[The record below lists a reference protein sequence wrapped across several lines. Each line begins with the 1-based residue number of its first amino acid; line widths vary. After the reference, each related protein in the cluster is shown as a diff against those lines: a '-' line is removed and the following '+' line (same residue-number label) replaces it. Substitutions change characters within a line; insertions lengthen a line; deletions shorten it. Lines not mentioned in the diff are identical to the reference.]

1 MRRLFLIL
9 ILMLAPVGL
18 AAQEAEPTKAQQ
30 LILEDSQNAHEMA
43 TVALEAMRCLLS
55 DAPQQVCMMQF
66 EPRYLSLGR
75 QHLLIHKQLRELAKR
90 KRS

>member
-9 ILMLAPVGL
+9 ILALAPVGL
-18 AAQEAEPTKAQQ
+18 AAQEAEPTTAQ

-43 TVALEAMRCLLS
+43 IVALEAVRCLLS
-55 DAPQQVCMMQF
+55 DAPAPACMMQF

-75 QHLLIHKQLRELAKR
+75 QHQLIHKQLRELAKR